1 MGIGHLSVSAPQ
13 VRAPLSNTEAHYFIR
28 TLRTMN
34 ITKLARTW
42 AIAVS
47 IAAYVLLGPA
57 LAGVMQIIPE
67 IVLVAAFPISIGYLL
82 LKLHR
87 AA

>member
-1 MGIGHLSVSAPQ
+1 
-13 VRAPLSNTEAHYFIR
+13 
-28 TLRTMN
+28 MN

-57 LAGVMQIIPE
+57 LAGVMEVIPQV
-67 IVLVAAFPISIGYLL
+67 VLVASFPIAVGYLL